1 MIAERVKGR
10 TTKKLTAKVDWRLK
24 SSLPPWWAAQPS
36 KQRVMGS
43 HRGPGR
49 HSFINSIFFQIS
61 VESIDDKEDMQFA
74 DEAFDILGFNKE
86 EKYNVYK
93 LTASVMHLGEMKFKK
108 KSAKDDQATAD
119 GTKAGE
125 KVATLLGVKVDDL
138 YENFERPKIKV
149 GAEWVTKVQ
158 KF

>member
-1 MIAERVKGR
+1 
-10 TTKKLTAKVDWRLK
+10 
-24 SSLPPWWAAQPS
+24 
-36 KQRVMGS
+36 
-43 HRGPGR
+43 
-49 HSFINSIFFQIS
+49 
-61 VESIDDKEDMQFA
+61 MQFA

-149 GAEWVTKVQ
+149 GAEWVTKVKNFETRSLRSPLPIWCITFHPQ
-158 KF
+158 T

>member
-1 MIAERVKGR
+1 
-10 TTKKLTAKVDWRLK
+10 
-24 SSLPPWWAAQPS
+24 
-36 KQRVMGS
+36 
-43 HRGPGR
+43 
-49 HSFINSIFFQIS
+49 
-61 VESIDDKEDMQFA
+61 MQFA

-158 KF
+158 KFWNQESEIPIAHLMYHFSPPNLSGILCSVGQYFPYIIWKY

>member
-1 MIAERVKGR
+1 MWIFCEHE
-10 TTKKLTAKVDWRLK
+10 LTN
-24 SSLPPWWAAQPS
+24 PS
-36 KQRVMGS
+36 RI
-43 HRGPGR
+43 P
-49 HSFINSIFFQIS
+49 INFQIS

-149 GAEWVTKVQ
+149 GAEWVTKV
-158 KF
+158 KNFETRSLRSFHCPFDVSLFTPKPKWDFV